1 MKNTEGKYFEFYE
14 RLEKLFDYNIKY
26 LNHTILV
33 DVFDDNM
40 YAFLN
45 TDYLKFSITKNG
57 YQGLFLNICGFDEE
71 DSILFSKKILES
83 GSMRLLKRG
92 DSFDVFSDKIEISNV
107 PIGKVDLFNELD
119 NKESIIKIY
128 KDFFKT
134 SIFSFDEE
142 YSDIE
147 NSNSLYLND
156 LNLLLNMMLLA
167 PKNRNAQDYINNKNK
182 SVITLILD
190 EEEIEKIF
198 PKKENT
204 DIPKNLGR
212 NFDFIYDIM
221 SAKQGIS
228 ENPFDDKILI
238 NCLLRM
244 FNVNFAYFS
253 FIFGKMTTL
262 VEIFNSDNNGGY
274 ESISVEKS
282 KYPDFYDFIYKL
294 KTKKDPNLKLF
305 TYSGDIDFK
314 VSDLDKIFTL
324 KQ

>member
-1 MKNTEGKYFEFYE
+1 MKITEGKYFEFYE
-14 RLEKLFDYNIKY
+14 RLEQLLDCSIKY

-33 DVFDDNM
+33 DVFEDNM

-45 TDYLKFSITKNG
+45 TDYLKFSLTTCA
-57 YQGLFLNICGFDEE
+57 YQTLSLNICGFDGN
-71 DSILFSKKILES
+71 DSILFKKKILES
-83 GSMRLLKRG
+83 GSMRILQLG
-92 DSFDVFSDKIEISNV
+92 DSFDVFSDKIEILNI
-107 PIGKVDLFNELD
+107 PIGMVDLFNELD

-142 YSDIE
+142 YSDTE
-147 NSNSLYLND
+147 NSSSLYLNN

-167 PKNRNAQDYINNKNK
+167 PKNLHAQDYVNNKNK

-190 EEEIEKIF
+190 EDEIKSIF

-204 DIPKNLGR
+204 DVPKNLSR
-212 NFDFIYDIM
+212 NFDFIYEIM
-221 SAKQGIS
+221 SNKQGIG

-238 NCLLRM
+238 NGLLRM
-244 FNVNFAYFS
+244 FNINFVHFS

-262 VEIFNSDNNGGY
+262 VEIFYSKDY
-274 ESISVEKS
+274 EPISVEKS

-294 KTKKDPNLKLF
+294 KTKKDPGLKLF

-314 VSDLDKIFTL
+314 VADLDKIFSL
-324 KQ
+324 KPLK

>member
-1 MKNTEGKYFEFYE
+1 MKVTEGKYFEFYE
-14 RLEKLFDYNIKY
+14 RLEQLLDYHIKF

-33 DVFDDNM
+33 DVFDDKI
-40 YAFLN
+40 YSFLN
-45 TDYLKFSITKNG
+45 TDYLKFSLTKHG
-57 YQGLFLNICGFDEE
+57 YQDLSLNICGFDEE
-71 DSILFSKKILES
+71 DSILFKEKILVS
-83 GSMRLLKRG
+83 GCMRLLQPG
-92 DSFDVFSDKIEISNV
+92 DSFNVFSDKIEISNI
-107 PIGKVDLFNELD
+107 PIGKVDLFNDID

-142 YSDIE
+142 YSNIE

-156 LNLLLNMMLLA
+156 LNLLLNLMLLA
-167 PKNRNAQDYINNKNK
+167 PKNIHAQDYINNKNK

-190 EEEIEKIF
+190 EEEIKKIF

-204 DIPKNLGR
+204 DIPKDLGR
-212 NFDFIYDIM
+212 NFDFIYEIM
-221 SAKQGIS
+221 SAKQGIG
-228 ENPFDDKILI
+228 ENPFDDKFLI
-238 NCLLRM
+238 NGLLRM
-244 FNVNFAYFS
+244 FNINFAYFS
-253 FIFGKMTTL
+253 FVFGKMMTL
-262 VEIFNSDNNGGY
+262 VEIFNSDNNDGY
-274 ESISVEKS
+274 ELISVEKS
-282 KYPDFYDFIYKL
+282 KYPDFYDFIHKL

>member
-1 MKNTEGKYFEFYE
+1 MKVTEGKYFEFYE

-274 ESISVEKS
+274 ELILVEKS

-305 TYSGDIDFK
+305 TYSCDIDFK

>member
-1 MKNTEGKYFEFYE
+1 MKITEGKYFEFYE

-253 FIFGKMTTL
+253 FIFDKMTTL
-262 VEIFNSDNNGGY
+262 VEIWSGESY
-274 ESISVEKS
+274 EPIVVEKS
-282 KYPDFYDFIYKL
+282 KYPYFYDFIYKL
-294 KTKKDPNLKLF
+294 KTKKDTNLKLF

-314 VSDLDKIFTL
+314 VSDLDKIFAL
-324 KQ
+324 KK

>member
-57 YQGLFLNICGFDEE
+57 YQGLFFNICGFDEE

-156 LNLLLNMMLLA
+156 LNLLLNMMLLT

>member
-1 MKNTEGKYFEFYE
+1 MKITEGKYFEFYE

-204 DIPKNLGR
+204 YIPKNLGR

-274 ESISVEKS
+274 ELILVEKS

-305 TYSGDIDFK
+305 TYSCDIDFK

>member
-14 RLEKLFDYNIKY
+14 RLEQLLDHSIKF

-33 DVFDDNM
+33 DVFEDNM

-45 TDYLKFSITKNG
+45 TDYLKFSLTKFG
-57 YQGLFLNICGFDEE
+57 YQSLSLNICGFDEK
-71 DSILFSKKILES
+71 DSILFTKKILES
-83 GSMRLLKRG
+83 GSMRLLQAG

-107 PIGKVDLFNELD
+107 PIGKVDLFNDLD
-119 NKESIIKIY
+119 NKDSIIKIY

-134 SIFSFDEE
+134 SVFSFDKE
-142 YSDIE
+142 YSQIE
-147 NSNSLYLND
+147 NSNSLYLYD

-167 PKNRNAQDYINNKNK
+167 PKNLHAQDYINNKSK
-182 SVITLILD
+182 SIITLILNED
-190 EEEIEKIF
+190 EIKRIF

-204 DIPKNLGR
+204 DVPKNLSR
-212 NFDFIYDIM
+212 NFDFICEIM
-221 SAKQGIS
+221 SAKQGIG

-238 NCLLRM
+238 NSLLRM
-244 FNVNFAYFS
+244 FNINFIHFS

-262 VEIFNSDNNGGY
+262 FEIWNSESY
-274 ESISVEKS
+274 EPISVGKS

-294 KTKKDPNLKLF
+294 KTKKDTNLKLF

-314 VSDLDKIFTL
+314 VSDLDKIFAL
-324 KQ
+324 KK

>member
-1 MKNTEGKYFEFYE
+1 MKITEGKYFEFYE

-274 ESISVEKS
+274 ELILVEKS

-305 TYSGDIDFK
+305 TYSCDIDFK

>member
-1 MKNTEGKYFEFYE
+1 
-14 RLEKLFDYNIKY
+14 
-26 LNHTILV
+26 
-33 DVFDDNM
+33 
-40 YAFLN
+40 
-45 TDYLKFSITKNG
+45 
-57 YQGLFLNICGFDEE
+57 
-71 DSILFSKKILES
+71 
-83 GSMRLLKRG
+83 
-92 DSFDVFSDKIEISNV
+92 
-107 PIGKVDLFNELD
+107 
-119 NKESIIKIY
+119 
-128 KDFFKT
+128 
-134 SIFSFDEE
+134 
-142 YSDIE
+142 
-147 NSNSLYLND
+147 
-156 LNLLLNMMLLA
+156 MLLA

-221 SAKQGIS
+221 STKQGIS

-274 ESISVEKS
+274 ELILVEKS

-305 TYSGDIDFK
+305 TYSCDIDFK

>member
-14 RLEKLFDYNIKY
+14 RLEQLLDCSIKY

-156 LNLLLNMMLLA
+156 LNLLLNMMLLT

>member
-1 MKNTEGKYFEFYE
+1 MKITEGKYFEFYE

-274 ESISVEKS
+274 ELILVEKS

-305 TYSGDIDFK
+305 TYSCDIDFK
-314 VSDLDKIFTL
+314 VSDLDKIFAL
-324 KQ
+324 KK

>member
-1 MKNTEGKYFEFYE
+1 MKITEGKYFEFYE

-274 ESISVEKS
+274 ELILVEKS

>member
-1 MKNTEGKYFEFYE
+1 MKITEGKYFEFYE
-14 RLEKLFDYNIKY
+14 RLEKLLDYHIKF

-40 YAFLN
+40 YTFLN
-45 TDYLKFSITKNG
+45 TDYLKFSLTKHG
-57 YQGLFLNICGFDEE
+57 YQNLSLNICGFNEK
-71 DSILFSKKILES
+71 DSILFNETILVS
-83 GSMRLLKRG
+83 GSMRLLQPG
-92 DSFDVFSDKIEISNV
+92 ESFEVFSDKIEISNI
-107 PIGKVDLFNELD
+107 PIGKVDLFNDLD

-134 SIFSFDEE
+134 SIFSFDEK

-147 NSNSLYLND
+147 NSSSLYLND
-156 LNLLLNMMLLA
+156 LNLLLNLMLLA
-167 PKNRNAQDYINNKNK
+167 PKNIHAQDYINNKNK
-182 SVITLILD
+182 SVITLILN
-190 EEEIEKIF
+190 EEEIKKIF

-212 NFDFIYDIM
+212 NFDFIYEIM

-228 ENPFDDKILI
+228 ENPFDDKFLI

-262 VEIFNSDNNGGY
+262 VEIFNSDNNDEY
-274 ESISVEKS
+274 ELISVEKN
-282 KYPDFYDFIYKL
+282 KYPEFYDFIYKL

-314 VSDLDKIFTL
+314 VSDLDKIFAL
-324 KQ
+324 KK

>member
-156 LNLLLNMMLLA
+156 LNLLLNMMLLT

>member
-1 MKNTEGKYFEFYE
+1 MKITEGKYFEFYE

-274 ESISVEKS
+274 ELILVEKS

-305 TYSGDIDFK
+305 TYSCDIDFK
-314 VSDLDKIFTL
+314 VSDLDKIFAL

>member
-1 MKNTEGKYFEFYE
+1 MKITEGKYFEFYE

-45 TDYLKFSITKNG
+45 TDYLKLSITKNG

>member
-1 MKNTEGKYFEFYE
+1 MKITEGKYFEFYE
-14 RLEKLFDYNIKY
+14 RLEQLLDCSIKY

-33 DVFDDNM
+33 DVFDDNL
-40 YAFLN
+40 YSFLN
-45 TDYLKFSITKNG
+45 TDYLKFSLTKFG
-57 YQGLFLNICGFDEE
+57 YQSLSINICGFDGK
-71 DSILFSKKILES
+71 DSILFTKKILES
-83 GSMRLLKRG
+83 GSMRLLQAG

-107 PIGKVDLFNELD
+107 PIGKVDLFNDID

-167 PKNRNAQDYINNKNK
+167 PKNLHAQDYINNKNK

-190 EEEIEKIF
+190 EEEIKKIF
-198 PKKENT
+198 PKKGNT
-204 DIPKNLGR
+204 DIPKNLSR
-212 NFDFIYDIM
+212 NFDFIYEIM
-221 SAKQGIS
+221 SAKQGIG
-228 ENPFDDKILI
+228 ENPFDNKFLI
-238 NCLLRM
+238 NGLLRI
-244 FNVNFAYFS
+244 FNINFAYFS
-253 FIFGKMTTL
+253 FVFGKMTTL
-262 VEIFNSDNNGGY
+262 VEIFNSDNNDGY
-274 ESISVEKS
+274 ELISVEKS
-282 KYPDFYDFIYKL
+282 KYPEFYDFIYKL

-314 VSDLDKIFTL
+314 VSDLDKIFAL
-324 KQ
+324 KK

>member
-14 RLEKLFDYNIKY
+14 RLEKLLDYHIKF
-26 LNHTILV
+26 LNHSILV
-33 DVFDDNM
+33 DIFDNKM

-45 TDYLKFSITKNG
+45 TDYLKFSLTKHG
-57 YQGLFLNICGFDEE
+57 YQSLSLNICGFDEE
-71 DSILFSKKILES
+71 DSIIFKEKILVS
-83 GSMRLLKRG
+83 GTMRLLQPG
-92 DSFDVFSDKIEISNV
+92 DSFDVFSDKIEISNI
-107 PIGKVDLFNELD
+107 PIEKVDLFNDLD
-119 NKESIIKIY
+119 NKESIIKTY

-142 YSDIE
+142 YSQIG

-167 PKNRNAQDYINNKNK
+167 PKNLHAQDYINNKNK
-182 SVITLILD
+182 SIITLILD
-190 EEEIEKIF
+190 DEEIKNIF
-198 PKKENT
+198 PQKENE

-212 NFDFIYDIM
+212 NFDFIYEIM
-221 SAKQGIS
+221 SVKQGLG
-228 ENPFDDKILI
+228 ENPFDDDFLI
-238 NCLLRM
+238 NGLLRM
-244 FNVNFAYFS
+244 FNINFAYLS
-253 FIFGKMTTL
+253 FVFGKMTTL
-262 VEIFNSDNNGGY
+262 VEIFNSDNNGQY
-274 ESISVEKS
+274 ELILVEKS

-324 KQ
+324 K

>member
-1 MKNTEGKYFEFYE
+1 M
-14 RLEKLFDYNIKY
+14 
-26 LNHTILV
+26 V
-33 DVFDDNM
+33 DVLDDNM

-274 ESISVEKS
+274 ELILVEKS

-305 TYSGDIDFK
+305 TYSCDIDFK

>member
-14 RLEKLFDYNIKY
+14 RLEQLLDCSIKY

-40 YAFLN
+40 YSFLN
-45 TDYLKFSITKNG
+45 TDYLKFSLTTCA
-57 YQGLFLNICGFDEE
+57 YQTLSLNICGFDGN
-71 DSILFSKKILES
+71 DSILFNKKILES
-83 GSMRLLKRG
+83 ECMRILKLG
-92 DSFDVFSDKIEISNV
+92 DSFDVFSDKIEILNI

-142 YSDIE
+142 YSDTE
-147 NSNSLYLND
+147 NSSSLYLNN

-167 PKNRNAQDYINNKNK
+167 PKNLHAQDYINNKNK

-190 EEEIEKIF
+190 EDEIKRIF

-204 DIPKNLGR
+204 DVPKNLSR
-212 NFDFIYDIM
+212 NFDFIYEIM
-221 SAKQGIS
+221 SNKQGIG

-238 NCLLRM
+238 NSLLRM
-244 FNVNFAYFS
+244 FNINFVHFS
-253 FIFGKMTTL
+253 FIFGKITTL
-262 VEIFNSDNNGGY
+262 VEIFNSDNNGRY
-274 ESISVEKS
+274 EPISVEKS
-282 KYPDFYDFIYKL
+282 KYPEFYDFIYKL

-305 TYSGDIDFK
+305 TYSSDIDFK

>member
-1 MKNTEGKYFEFYE
+1 MKITEGKYFEFYE

-156 LNLLLNMMLLA
+156 LNLLLNMMLLT